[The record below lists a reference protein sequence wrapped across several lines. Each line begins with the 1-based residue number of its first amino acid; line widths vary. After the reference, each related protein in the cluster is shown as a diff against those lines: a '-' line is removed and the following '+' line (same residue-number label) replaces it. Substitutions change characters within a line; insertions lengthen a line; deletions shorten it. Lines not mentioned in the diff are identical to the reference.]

1 VPRQKRDI
9 EAALTAKGFLL
20 AAGDHRFYVYFTL
33 AGKKTRART
42 KTSHT
47 PKMKDVP
54 DNLLSEMA
62 KQCKLTKP
70 QFLDLVDCPL
80 SRQDYEAAL
89 AARGEL

>member
-1 VPRQKRDI
+1 MPRQKRDI
-9 EAALTAKGFLL
+9 EAALTAKGFSPGS
-20 AAGDHRFYVYFTL
+20 GDHHFYVYFTL
-33 AGKKTRART
+33 DGRKTRART

-47 PKMKDVP
+47 AKMKDVP

-80 SRQDYEAAL
+80 TRQAYETAL

>member
-1 VPRQKRDI
+1 MPRRKRDI
-9 EAALTAKGFLL
+9 ESALAAKGFVHIE
-20 AAGDHRFYVYFTL
+20 GDHHFFIYVTL

-47 PKMKDVP
+47 AKMKDVP
-54 DNLLSEMA
+54 DNLLSQMA
-62 KQCKLTKP
+62 KQCKLTKS

-80 SRQDYEAAL
+80 TRQGYETAL

>member
-9 EAALTAKGFLL
+9 ESALTAKGFV
-20 AAGDHRFYVYFTL
+20 AAEGDHHFYVYHTVD
-33 AGKKTRART
+33 GKKTRART

-47 PKMKDVP
+47 ARMKDVP

-62 KQCKLTKP
+62 KQCKLTKS
-70 QFLDLVDCPL
+70 QFLDLVDCPMK
-80 SRQDYEAAL
+80 RDGYEAAL